1 LIDASPGDGA
11 RRGARKSCSFW
22 DKGNR
27 PTALC
32 QGLDAAYLGSQV
44 REWDRDGRLIRH
56 QKNRRQEA
64 SAMTTTVNF
73 ARGFAVCL
81 TVLTWGGIGSA
92 AALDYPTRP
101 VRWIVP
107 YTPGGGTDITARI
120 MAQWLSERL
129 GQQFVIE
136 NKPGAGNNIGT
147 EAAIHSPPDGYTL
160 LLVNPANAINTTL
173 YPRLSFNFIRDS
185 APVAGIMRVPNVM
198 EVNPSLPA
206 KTVAEFIAYAK
217 ANPGKINWATSGN
230 GTSVH
235 LSGELFKMM
244 TGVEMANIPYKGSA
258 PALTDLIAGTVQVIF
273 DNMPPSLPHI
283 RAGKLRALAVTTAT
297 RSEAL
302 PEVPTVA
309 ETVPGY
315 EASAFYGMSA
325 PKGTP
330 PEIIDKLN
338 QEISAALAD
347 PKVKARLA
355 ELGGILIP
363 GSPADF
369 GKLVAAETDK
379 WAKVIKEGG
388 VSLE

>member
-1 LIDASPGDGA
+1 MRPSV
-11 RRGARKSCSFW
+11 SF
-22 DKGNR
+22 
-27 PTALC
+27 
-32 QGLDAAYLGSQV
+32 V
-44 REWDRDGRLIRH
+44 R
-56 QKNRRQEA
+56 
-64 SAMTTTVNF
+64 V
-73 ARGFAVCL
+73 FAVCL
-81 TVLTWGGIGSA
+81 LMLGSIGSA

-101 VRWIVP
+101 VRWVVP

-147 EAAIHSPPDGYTL
+147 ETVVHSPPDGYTL
-160 LLVNPANAINTTL
+160 LLVNPANAINATL
-173 YPRLSFNFIRDS
+173 YPKLSFNFLRDIV
-185 APVAGIMRVPNVM
+185 PVGGVMRVPNVM
-198 EVNPSLPA
+198 EVNPDVPA

-217 ANPGKINWATSGN
+217 ANPGKVNWATSGN
-230 GTSVH
+230 DTSVH
-235 LSGELFKMM
+235 LSGELFKLM
-244 TGVEMANIPYKGSA
+244 TGVQMANIPYKGSA

-283 RAGKLRALAVTTAT
+283 RSGKLRALAVTTAT
-297 RSEAL
+297 RSDAL
-302 PEVPTVA
+302 PDVPTVA

-315 EASAFYGMSA
+315 EASAFYGMGV

-338 QEISAALAD
+338 KEINAALAD
-347 PKVKARLA
+347 PNVKARLA
-355 ELGGILIP
+355 DLGGMLIP

-369 GKLVAAETDK
+369 GKLVAAETEK
-379 WAKVIKEGG
+379 WAKVIKDGG